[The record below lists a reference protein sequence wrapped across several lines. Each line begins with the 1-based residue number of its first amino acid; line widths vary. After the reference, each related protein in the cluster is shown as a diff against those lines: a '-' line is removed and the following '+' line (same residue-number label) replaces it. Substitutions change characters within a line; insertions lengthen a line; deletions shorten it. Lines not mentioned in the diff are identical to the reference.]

1 MKTRLL
7 IVLFLLALT
16 GWSHQVYN
24 QQQERSS
31 LAHQGNAKAQHQLAN
46 HHWALNNR
54 TAAYYWWQRS
64 AKQHYFP
71 AIESL
76 INEFPATSDAWLA
89 LAADAGDPV
98 AQRQVATAELADQ
111 NISMHEWMHRWVN
124 SKDSWLQSQFGL
136 IERYKPSAQCNM
148 EINVVAADS
157 GEKRRYLNF
166 LSAVKNTPFDTQN
179 WCVSFT
185 LDENLSCVT
194 DTQRK
199 RANCHFEKSFDT
211 QVIFAEE
218 GIASANSQTLTLTAD
233 SSEAVIQHELGHWMG
248 FADEYEMSEVLA
260 QKFCY
265 GYYDHDSLNII
276 VTEAHNEYS
285 AQQIKAIYQRLPW
298 KDELSSWQDIAIK
311 KQGKWR
317 LGSSGEAVV
326 GLFKAD
332 TCNAIDDRQAWRPVN
347 TRTAM
352 EQHDT
357 KLWPEIYLRLLEQ
370 KTNAFDLDAN
380 SDLRQN

>member
-1 MKTRLL
+1 M
-7 IVLFLLALT
+7 LFLLALS
-16 GWSHQVYN
+16 GWSHQIYN
-24 QQQERSS
+24 QQQERSW
-31 LAHQGNAKAQHQLAN
+31 LAHQGNTKAQHQLAN
-46 HHWALNNR
+46 HHWKLNNR

-64 AKQHYFP
+64 ATQHYFP

-76 INEFPATSDAWLA
+76 INEFPGANAVWLE
-89 LAADAGDPV
+89 LAADAGDPE

-166 LSAVKNTPFDTQN
+166 LSAVQNAPFDTQN
-179 WCVSFT
+179 WCVSYT

-199 RANCHFEKSFDT
+199 RANCHSEQQFDK
-211 QVIFAEE
+211 QVLLAEE

-233 SSEAVIQHELGHWMG
+233 SSEAVIQHELGHWVG

-276 VTEAHNEYS
+276 VTEAHKDYS
-285 AQQIKAIYQRLPW
+285 ARQVKAIYKSLPW
-298 KDELSSWQDIAIK
+298 KDELRSWQDIAIK

-317 LGSSGEAVV
+317 LGSPEDAIV

-332 TCNAIDDRQAWRPVN
+332 TCNSVDDRQAWRPVN

-357 KLWPEIYLRLLEQ
+357 QIWPELYLRLL
-370 KTNAFDLDAN
+370 KRKN
-380 SDLRQN
+380 

>member
-1 MKTRLL
+1 MKARLL
-7 IVLFLLALT
+7 IVLFLLVLS

-24 QQQERSS
+24 QQQKRNW
-31 LAHQGNAKAQHQLAN
+31 LAHQGNARAQHQLAN
-46 HHWALNNR
+46 HNWKLNNR

-71 AIESL
+71 SIESL
-76 INEFPATSDAWLA
+76 INEFPAASETWLE
-89 LAADAGDPV
+89 LAVAAGDPA
-98 AQRQVATAELADQ
+98 AQRQVASAELTDQ
-111 NISMHEWMHRWVN
+111 NTSINQWQSRWVN
-124 SKDSWLQSQFGL
+124 SSDSWLQSKLEL
-136 IERYKPSAQCNM
+136 IERYKNNGQCDM

-166 LSAVKNTPFDTQN
+166 LSAVQNAPFDTQN
-179 WCVSFT
+179 WCISFT
-185 LDENLSCVT
+185 LDESLFCVT

-199 RANCHFEKSFDT
+199 RASCRSEQQFDK
-211 QVIFAEE
+211 QVILADQ
-218 GIASANSQTLTLTAD
+218 GIASADSQTLTLTPD

-248 FADEYEMSEVLA
+248 FADEYEMSDALA
-260 QKFCY
+260 QNFCY

-285 AQQIKAIYQRLPW
+285 ARQIKAIYKSLPW
-298 KDELSSWQDIAIK
+298 KDELSSWQDIAIN

-317 LGSSGEAVV
+317 LGSSEEATA

-347 TRTAM
+347 VRTAM

-357 KLWPEIYLRLLEQ
+357 KLWPELYLRLL
-370 KTNAFDLDAN
+370 KHKN
-380 SDLRQN
+380 

>member
-1 MKTRLL
+1 MKAGLL
-7 IVLFLLALT
+7 IVLFLLALS
-16 GWSHQVYN
+16 GWSHQVHN
-24 QQQERSS
+24 HQQELSR
-31 LAHQGNAKAQHQLAN
+31 LAHQGNARAQHQLAN
-46 HHWALNNR
+46 HHWKLNNR

-76 INEFPATSDAWLA
+76 INEFPRANDTWLE
-89 LAADAGDPV
+89 LAVAAGDPA
-98 AQRQVATAELADQ
+98 AQRQVASAELTDQ
-111 NISMHEWMHRWVN
+111 KTSINQWQNRWG
-124 SKDSWLQSQFGL
+124 DSREPWLQSKLEL
-136 IERYKPSAQCNM
+136 IERYKNNGQCDM

-166 LSAVKNTPFDTQN
+166 LSAVQNAPFDTQN
-179 WCVSFT
+179 WCISFT
-185 LDENLSCVT
+185 LDESLSCVT

-199 RANCHFEKSFDT
+199 RASCRSEQQFDK
-211 QVIFAEE
+211 QVILADQ
-218 GIASANSQTLTLTAD
+218 GIASADSQTLTLTPD

-248 FADEYEMSEVLA
+248 FADEYEMSDALA

-265 GYYDHDSLNII
+265 GYYDHDNLNII

-285 AQQIKAIYQRLPW
+285 ARQIKAIYKSLPW
-298 KDELSSWQDIAIK
+298 KYELSSWQDIAIN

-317 LGSSGEAVV
+317 LGSSGEATA

-347 TRTAM
+347 VRTAM

-357 KLWPEIYLRLLEQ
+357 KLWPELYLRLL
-370 KTNAFDLDAN
+370 KHKN
-380 SDLRQN
+380 

>member
-1 MKTRLL
+1 MNRYLVAKEKGVKARFLM
-7 IVLFLLALT
+7 VLFLLALS

-24 QQQERSS
+24 QQQERNR
-31 LAHQGNAKAQHQLAN
+31 LAHQGNARAQHQLAN
-46 HHWALNNR
+46 HHWKLNNR

-76 INEFPATSDAWLA
+76 INEFPRANDTWLE
-89 LAADAGDPV
+89 LAVAAGDPA
-98 AQRQVATAELADQ
+98 AQRQVASVELTDQ
-111 NISMHEWMHRWVN
+111 KTSINQWQSRWEN
-124 SKDSWLQSQFGL
+124 SSDPWLRSKFEL
-136 IERYKPSAQCNM
+136 MERYKNNDQCHM
-148 EINVVAADS
+148 EINVIAADS

-166 LSAVKNTPFDTQN
+166 LSAVQSAPFDTQN
-179 WCVSFT
+179 WCISFT

-199 RANCHFEKSFDT
+199 RASCRSEQQFDK
-211 QVIFAEE
+211 QVLLADD
-218 GIASANSQTLTLTAD
+218 GIASADNQTLTLTPD
-233 SSEAVIQHELGHWMG
+233 SSEAIIQHELGHWLG
-248 FADEYEMSEVLA
+248 FADEYEMSDALA

-276 VTEAHNEYS
+276 VTEAHKKYS
-285 AQQIKAIYQRLPW
+285 AQQVKAIYKSLSW
-298 KDELSSWQDIAIK
+298 KDELSSWQDIATQ
-311 KQGKWR
+311 KQGMWH
-317 LGSSGEAVV
+317 LGSSKDAAV

-347 TRTAM
+347 ARTAM

-357 KLWPEIYLRLLEQ
+357 KLWPELYLKLL
-370 KTNAFDLDAN
+370 KHKN
-380 SDLRQN
+380 

>member
-1 MKTRLL
+1 MKAGLL
-7 IVLFLLALT
+7 IVLFLLALS
-16 GWSHQVYN
+16 GWSHQVHN
-24 QQQERSS
+24 HQQELSR
-31 LAHQGNAKAQHQLAN
+31 LAHQGNARAQNQLAN
-46 HHWALNNR
+46 HHWKLDNR

-76 INEFPATSDAWLA
+76 IDEFPRANDTWLE
-89 LAADAGDPV
+89 LAVAAGDPA
-98 AQRQVATAELADQ
+98 AQRQVASAELTDQ
-111 NISMHEWMHRWVN
+111 KTSINQWQNRWG
-124 SKDSWLQSQFGL
+124 DSREPWLQSKLEL
-136 IERYKPSAQCNM
+136 IERYKNNGQCDM

-166 LSAVKNTPFDTQN
+166 LSAVQNAPFDTQN
-179 WCVSFT
+179 WCISFT
-185 LDENLSCVT
+185 LDESLFCVT

-199 RANCHFEKSFDT
+199 RASCRSEQQFDK
-211 QVIFAEE
+211 QVILAEE
-218 GIASANSQTLTLTAD
+218 GIASANSQTLTLTRD
-233 SSEAVIQHELGHWMG
+233 SSEAVIQHELGHWLG
-248 FADEYEMSEVLA
+248 FADEYEMSDALA

-285 AQQIKAIYQRLPW
+285 VRQVKAVYKSLPW
-298 KDELSSWQDIAIK
+298 KAELSSWQDIATQ

-317 LGSSGEAVV
+317 LGSSKEAAV
-326 GLFKAD
+326 GLFKTD

-347 TRTAM
+347 VRTAM

-357 KLWPEIYLRLLEQ
+357 KLWPEVYLRLLKQ
-370 KTNAFDLDAN
+370 KTEAFDLDAN
-380 SDLRQN
+380 SDLGQD

>member
-1 MKTRLL
+1 VNRYLVAKEKGVKAGLL
-7 IVLFLLALT
+7 IVLFLLALS
-16 GWSHQVYN
+16 GWSHQVHN
-24 QQQERSS
+24 HQQELSR
-31 LAHQGNAKAQHQLAN
+31 LAHQGNARAQHQLAN
-46 HHWALNNR
+46 HHWKLNNR

-76 INEFPATSDAWLA
+76 INEFPRANDTWLE
-89 LAADAGDPV
+89 LAVAAGDPA
-98 AQRQVATAELADQ
+98 AQRQVASAELTDQ
-111 NISMHEWMHRWVN
+111 KTSINQWQNRWG
-124 SKDSWLQSQFGL
+124 DSREPWLQSKLEL
-136 IERYKPSAQCNM
+136 IERYKNNGQCDM

-166 LSAVKNTPFDTQN
+166 LSAVQNAPFDTQN
-179 WCVSFT
+179 WCISFT
-185 LDENLSCVT
+185 LDESLSCVT

-199 RANCHFEKSFDT
+199 RASCRSEQQFDK
-211 QVIFAEE
+211 QVILADQ
-218 GIASANSQTLTLTAD
+218 GIASADSQTLTLTPD

-248 FADEYEMSEVLA
+248 FADEYEMSDALA

-265 GYYDHDSLNII
+265 GYYDHDNLNII

-285 AQQIKAIYQRLPW
+285 ARQIKAIYKSLPW
-298 KDELSSWQDIAIK
+298 KYELSSWQDIAIN

-317 LGSSGEAVV
+317 LGSSGEATA

-347 TRTAM
+347 VRTAM

-357 KLWPEIYLRLLEQ
+357 KLWPELYLRLL
-370 KTNAFDLDAN
+370 KHKN
-380 SDLRQN
+380 